1 MYDSDS
7 LPSPPPSSDSEEEK
21 DPLLDF
27 SRDDALTY
35 RPGQPAK
42 AAQSLADSVRQA
54 THALEVRGNVRRTTK
69 LKEFHFCH
77 F

>member
-27 SRDDALTY
+27 TRDDGLTY
-35 RPGQPAK
+35 RPGQSQ
-42 AAQSLADSVRQA
+42 AAQSLAESVRQA
-54 THALEVRGNVRRTTK
+54 TQALEVRGNK
-69 LKEFHFCH
+69 PCDI
-77 F
+77 